1 MPSQQ
6 LALKI
11 SLYIIIAVSM
21 MVTRSHTSVVHLA
34 DITIPLLIIFGI
46 YSKNLS
52 YAHFTIIFALA
63 IDNFMILYEGVSAN
77 CITPGYLIL
86 LASYYVIFSLSR
98 FVSSIEINKFFYK
111 KFSIIILLLAFQ
123 WFISTLSY
131 YVFTKTFASSGFTGF
146 LSYVNKWALPE
157 ILPSLIWIGIASLT
171 FTLYQY
177 TKRLSTT
184 QLKSN

>member
-6 LALKI
+6 LTLKI

-52 YAHFTIIFALA
+52 YAHFTIISALV
-63 IDNFMILYEGVSAN
+63 IDNYMILYEGVSAN

-86 LASYYVIFSLSR
+86 LVSYYVIFSLSR
-98 FVSSIEINKFFYK
+98 IVSSIESIS
-111 KFSIIILLLAFQ
+111 FSI
-123 WFISTLSY
+123 
-131 YVFTKTFASSGFTGF
+131 KT
-146 LSYVNKWALPE
+146 
-157 ILPSLIWIGIASLT
+157 
-171 FTLYQY
+171 
-177 TKRLSTT
+177 
-184 QLKSN
+184 

>member
-1 MPSQQ
+1 MILKP
-6 LALKI
+6 LAIKI
-11 SLYIIIAVSM
+11 SLYLIIAILM
-21 MVTRSHTSVVHLA
+21 IATRSHHSMIHLA
-34 DITIPLLIIFGI
+34 DITIPLLIVFGI
-46 YSKNLS
+46 YSRDFS
-52 YAHFTIIFALA
+52 YAHIIILLALT
-63 IDNFMILYEGVSAN
+63 IDNYMILYEGVSAN

-86 LASYYVIFSLSR
+86 LTSYYLIFSLSR

-111 KFSIIILLLAFQ
+111 NFNLIILLLTFQ
-123 WFISTLSY
+123 WFIATLSY

-177 TKRLSTT
+177 TKRLSVT

>member
-1 MPSQQ
+1 MHSKQ
-6 LALKI
+6 LTLKI
-11 SLYIIIAVSM
+11 GLYIIIAVSM
-21 MVTRSHTSVVHLA
+21 MVTRSHTSIVHLA
-34 DITIPLLIIFGI
+34 DITVPLLVIFGI

-52 YAHFTIIFALA
+52 YAHFTIISALV
-63 IDNFMILYEGVSAN
+63 IDNYMILHEGVSAN

-98 FVSSIEINKFFYK
+98 IVSTIEINKFFYK
-111 KFSIIILLLAFQ
+111 NFSLIILLLTFQ
-123 WFISTLSY
+123 WFIATLSY

-146 LSYVNKWALPE
+146 LSYINKWALPE

-177 TKRLSTT
+177 TKRLATT